1 MSALE
6 LSYSSGSI
14 TMELNNGSCDK
25 EWITAMSTDKIVPS
39 IVFLKGLERLVN
51 DAYKMGQRD
60 QRAEIRSALGI
71 ELSPKNSNEVVVS

>member
-1 MSALE
+1 MAELE

-14 TMELNNGSCDK
+14 YMELNNGSCDK
-25 EWITAMSTDKIVPS
+25 EWITCVTTDKIVPS
-39 IVFLKGLERLVN
+39 IVFLKGLERLIN

-71 ELSPKNSNEVVVS
+71 ELSTKNSNEITIS